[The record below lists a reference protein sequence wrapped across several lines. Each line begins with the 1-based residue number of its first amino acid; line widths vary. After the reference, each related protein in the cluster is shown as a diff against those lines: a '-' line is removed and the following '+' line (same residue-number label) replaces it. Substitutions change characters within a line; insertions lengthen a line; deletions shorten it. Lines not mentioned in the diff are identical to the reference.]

1 MRAEIATIGE
11 SDERSETDQEGR
23 RKVRRNDAGDGGVAT
38 TFFAGTD
45 LVKCGLAEAVGSL
58 TQFLVLFKSPMTLPE
73 LYPEHDLFA
82 QLMTLKNTLRTIR
95 GEDLIA
101 HLGLDYYE

>member
-1 MRAEIATIGE
+1 M
-11 SDERSETDQEGR
+11 SEAKQIKKGEGR
-23 RKVRRNDAGDGGVAT
+23 LGVMMQGMGAVAT

-45 LVKCGLAEAVGSL
+45 LVKRGLAEAVGSL

-82 QLMTLKNTLRTIR
+82 QLMTLKNTLRAIR